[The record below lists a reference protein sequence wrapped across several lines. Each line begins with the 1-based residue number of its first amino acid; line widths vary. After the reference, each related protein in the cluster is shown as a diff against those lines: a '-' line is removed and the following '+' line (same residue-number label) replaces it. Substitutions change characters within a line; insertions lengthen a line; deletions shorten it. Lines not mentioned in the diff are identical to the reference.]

1 MTSSQALMFYVAIM
15 VAAYLSVINYPNLPF
30 LAFATQ
36 MTLAF
41 IAFITKRLICRKAEY
56 FKEQK

>member
-1 MTSSQALMFYVAIM
+1 VAGMTSSQALMFYTAVMAVTYI
-15 VAAYLSVINYPNLPF
+15 LTIWFTNLPF

-41 IAFITKRLICRKAEY
+41 IAFITKRLISKKQEY
-56 FKEQK
+56 K

>member
-1 MTSSQALMFYVAIM
+1 MTSSQGLIFYTAIM

-36 MTLAF
+36 MTIAF
-41 IAFITKRLICRKAEY
+41 VAFITKRLISKKKEY
-56 FKEQK
+56 K